1 MRNCP
6 LFNIDRQ
13 FAFGRLLTSDNF
25 FADNSSQIFKEEK
38 TRKRLFIPTKTKM
51 TETKTNRN
59 WNMEIKKNLLRN
71 EKKSYLRFIIGI
83 CFFVMSIIW
92 IALRIKQEQEISL
105 FDWFY
110 FGIFTLNGISHSI
123 GSFGF
128 RIEQLFGKA
137 FILINKEKISM
148 KLKVLE
154 KEQTVFWSEI
164 EEINYHL
171 NKIQI
176 HKTDNTILTFNLSEL
191 DYAFKNEI
199 KEFLKRIATE
209 KQIIT
214 AL

>member
-1 MRNCP
+1 
-6 LFNIDRQ
+6 
-13 FAFGRLLTSDNF
+13 
-25 FADNSSQIFKEEK
+25 
-38 TRKRLFIPTKTKM
+38 M

-123 GSFGF
+123 GGFGF
-128 RIEQLFGKA
+128 RIEELFGKA

-176 HKTDNTILTFNLSEL
+176 HKTDNAILTFNLSEL

-199 KEFLKRIATE
+199 KEFIKRIATE
-209 KQIIT
+209 KQIIA